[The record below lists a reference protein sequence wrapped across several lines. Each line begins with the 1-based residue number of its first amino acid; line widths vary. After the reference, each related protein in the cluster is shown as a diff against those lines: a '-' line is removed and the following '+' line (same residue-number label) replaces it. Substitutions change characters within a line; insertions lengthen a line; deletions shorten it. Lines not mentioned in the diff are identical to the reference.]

1 MMISEMNFILI
12 FLFALFLGLTFY
24 VIVFLTVRLDI
35 AETNIKKLDGLL
47 LGEMK
52 RVDEL
57 EQEVRYDGD
66 DLL

>member
-1 MMISEMNFILI
+1 MMTSEMNFILI

-35 AETNIKKLDGLL
+35 AEKNIKKLDGLL
-47 LGEMK
+47 LDEMK

>member
-1 MMISEMNFILI
+1 MMTSEINFILI

-24 VIVFLTVRLDI
+24 IIVFLTVRLDI
-35 AETNIKKLDGLL
+35 VETNIKKLDGLL

-57 EQEVRYDGD
+57 EQEVRYNGD